1 MKGNDDDNGVSK
13 TTLQIEAAVARRCFQ
28 PVRHETRREEKRR
41 EDKRRGREGKRK
53 DEKRREEKTREE
65 RQKGEDN
72 SEVVRE
78 ILPGLIRPGS
88 NTSYN
93 IHFDRPTDRPTDRS
107 TARPRD
113 RSTRPTRLARGRP
126 CQRADPTDAP
136 HRSIYCCILFNPHD
150 AHG

>member
-1 MKGNDDDNGVSK
+1 MAGTGSRHVGGQVRGLS
-13 TTLQIEAAVARRCFQ
+13 TLKFGGAGADLGEDQM
-28 PVRHETRREEKRR
+28 RHETRREEKRS
-41 EDKRRGREGKRK
+41 EDKRRGREGKRT

-93 IHFDRPTDRPTDRS
+93 FHFGYRGK
-107 TARPRD
+107 TAAAG
-113 RSTRPTRLARGRP
+113 SSGAN
-126 CQRADPTDAP
+126 A
-136 HRSIYCCILFNPHD
+136 
-150 AHG
+150 

>member
-1 MKGNDDDNGVSK
+1 MKFGGVGAD
-13 TTLQIEAAVARRCFQ
+13 LGEDQM
-28 PVRHETRREEKRR
+28 RHETRREEKRR

-93 IHFDRPTDRPTDRS
+93 FHFGYRGK
-107 TARPRD
+107 TARPLRLMQTTPPNPK
-113 RSTRPTRLARGRP
+113 RRALSVSCKRHPPTQTQKTRCPR
-126 CQRADPTDAP
+126 
-136 HRSIYCCILFNPHD
+136 IKF
-150 AHG
+150 

>member
-1 MKGNDDDNGVSK
+1 M
-13 TTLQIEAAVARRCFQ
+13 
-28 PVRHETRREEKRR
+28 RHETRREEKRR

-88 NTSYN
+88 NTYYN
-93 IHFDRPTDRPTDRS
+93 F
-107 TARPRD
+107 
-113 RSTRPTRLARGRP
+113 
-126 CQRADPTDAP
+126 
-136 HRSIYCCILFNPHD
+136 LFRVQWK
-150 AHG
+150 HGHISPGHIDKRTCG

>member
-1 MKGNDDDNGVSK
+1 MKFGGAGADLGED
-13 TTLQIEAAVARRCFQ
+13 Q
-28 PVRHETRREEKRR
+28 VRHETRREEKRR

-93 IHFDRPTDRPTDRS
+93 FHFADRGN
-107 TARPRD
+107 TARPV
-113 RSTRPTRLARGRP
+113 RLMQTSQQG
-126 CQRADPTDAP
+126 AP
-136 HRSIYCCILFNPHD
+136 KILEHC
-150 AHG
+150 G

>member
-1 MKGNDDDNGVSK
+1 MKFGGAGADLGED
-13 TTLQIEAAVARRCFQ
+13 QM
-28 PVRHETRREEKRR
+28 RHETRREEKRR

-93 IHFDRPTDRPTDRS
+93 FHFGYRGK
-107 TARPRD
+107 TARPL
-113 RSTRPTRLARGRP
+113 RLMQTTPPKPKPRRQGARK
-126 CQRADPTDAP
+126 
-136 HRSIYCCILFNPHD
+136 ILEHC
-150 AHG
+150 G